1 MIGIVITIFG
11 GLGLFLFG
19 MKTMS
24 EGLQFAAGDR
34 LRNILWKATSNRFKG
49 VLTGFG
55 ITTIIQSSS
64 AATVM
69 LVSFVSAGLINL
81 IQASGIVLGANIG
94 TTVTGWLV
102 ALVGF
107 KVKIKALALPAIA
120 IGYFIRFLK
129 IEKAKTWGDVLL
141 GFGILFLGLSIMSGS
156 VKELR
161 GSQGIMDFMSTYRA
175 SDMFTTIVVVLIGA
189 LITMIIQSSSATMAM
204 TMTLAAAGIIDFY
217 TAAALILGENIG
229 TTITANI
236 AAIGSSL
243 EARRTARV
251 HMLFNVLGVIWV
263 LILFRHV
270 FIPFVDMIVPGNPF
284 VHSPGESSVIADHM
298 AAFHT
303 VFNISNTLLFL
314 PFLKYLAMAAEKL
327 VPGEDDLGEFH
338 LKYISTAIISTPSIN
353 INQAKLEAK
362 SMLELVSDMYDL
374 TMEVMLSS
382 GKKMGK
388 SVEKIYSMEDRTDL
402 LEREISSFLVKVS
415 RENLSKDQSNESS
428 VLLQKVNDL
437 ESIADQCE
445 SLTILL
451 RRKYDKNLD
460 FSEKGVEELKEIA
473 GKVREFLDLILK
485 HAMDRNL
492 NIMPEAEVL
501 ENTIDDMRR
510 KLRKEHIKRLNSQKC
525 SVDSGLIFID
535 MLSSFE
541 KIGDHAYNIAE
552 GISGLRNP

>member
-1 MIGIVITIFG
+1 MNAFSVFATLSLFDFASEPLGKIEGKMKKLGQTSGSLGRFFG
-11 GLGLFLFG
+11 QVTVK
-19 MKTMS
+19 MMP
-24 EGLQFAAGDR
+24 
-34 LRNILWKATSNRFKG
+34 I
-49 VLTGFG
+49 
-55 ITTIIQSSS
+55 
-64 AATVM
+64 AATAGAVAFA
-69 LVSFVSAGLINL
+69 LGVSIS
-81 IQASGIVLGANIG
+81 
-94 TTVTGWLV
+94 
-102 ALVGF
+102 
-107 KVKIKALALPAIA
+107 
-120 IGYFIRFLK
+120 
-129 IEKAKTWGDVLL
+129 
-141 GFGILFLGLSIMSGS
+141 
-156 VKELR
+156 
-161 GSQGIMDFMSTYRA
+161 
-175 SDMFTTIVVVLIGA
+175 
-189 LITMIIQSSSATMAM
+189 
-204 TMTLAAAGIIDFY
+204 AAAGFEDKM
-217 TAAALILGENIG
+217 AEVGAVSRASAVEMQQ
-229 TTITANI
+229 
-236 AAIGSSL
+236 L
-243 EARRTARV
+243 ESTARD
-251 HMLFNVLGVIWV
+251 LGATTRYSASEV
-263 LILFRHV
+263 
-270 FIPFVDMIVPGNPF
+270 
-284 VHSPGESSVIADHM
+284 GEAE
-298 AAFHT
+298 
-303 VFNISNTLLFL
+303 
-314 PFLKYLAMAAEKL
+314 KYLAMAAEKL

-460 FSEKGVEELKEIA
+460 ISEKGVEELKEIA